1 MMKMLLTGEP
11 IKANF
16 AKDIGLINDHFPKSK
31 LNKEVLKVAKNIASK
46 SNLTIKIGKK
56 AFYKQ
61 LEMPLSKAYAYTS
74 KMMTINMMAMDAKE
88 GISAF
93 LEKRKPNWKNK

>member
-1 MMKMLLTGEP
+1 VFKL
-11 IKANF
+11 
-16 AKDIGLINDHFPKSK
+16 AKKIS
-31 LNKEVLKVAKNIASK
+31 SK

-61 LEMPLSKAYAYTS
+61 LEMPLSKAYSYTS
-74 KMMTINMMAMDAKE
+74 KVMSQNMMSMDAKE

-93 LEKRKPNWKNK
+93 LSKRKPQWKNK